1 MLLGDTEGETRDDS
15 AREPFEVDRAEENV
29 ELVSRHAGDPE
40 IVGVPFWADS
50 ALLAAAGIP
59 TVVFGPVG
67 EGAHAVVEW
76 VDLASVERCLEIYTA
91 VAADFC
97 A

>member
-1 MLLGDTEGETRDDS
+1 RVVFS
-15 AREPFEVDRAEENV
+15 REPFEVDRAEEIV
-29 ELVSRHAGDPE
+29 ELVFRHAGDPE

-59 TVVFGPVG
+59 TVVFGPAG

-76 VDLASVERCLEIYTA
+76 VDLASVERCLEIYAA